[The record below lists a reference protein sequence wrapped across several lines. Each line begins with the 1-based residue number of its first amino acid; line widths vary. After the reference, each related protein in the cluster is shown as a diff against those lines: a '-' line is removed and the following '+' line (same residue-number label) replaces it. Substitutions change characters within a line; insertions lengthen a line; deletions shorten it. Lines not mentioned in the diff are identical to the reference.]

1 MRKYLIMAVMLM
13 GILGIL
19 TGCGR
24 KKYEPAPIPEGV
36 ELTGFYLHHE
46 GMVMEPYYILK
57 VTDKGTFMK
66 VTNQISGEDYF
77 QFADTILE
85 EETACLKL
93 LTDETAVEKLE
104 EIISEAGA
112 VGWNGFDEAVK
123 KKNAL
128 DSGDRYQL
136 YMELSDGTVISVH
149 GYNTCPEGFE
159 DLLKKTEELFSDYC
173 YN

>member
-1 MRKYLIMAVMLM
+1 M
-13 GILGIL
+13 GIWGIL
-19 TGCGR
+19 TSCGR

-57 VTDKGTFMK
+57 SAKSGTFMK
-66 VTNQISGEDYF
+66 ITNQISGEDYF

-85 EETACLKL
+85 EETACLRL
-93 LTDETAVEKLE
+93 LTDNTAVKTLE

-123 KKNAL
+123 KKNVS
-128 DSGDRYQL
+128 DSGDRYWL
-136 YMELSDGTVISVH
+136 YMELSDGATVSVY

-159 DLLKKTEELFSDYC
+159 DLLKKTEELFADYC

>member
-1 MRKYLIMAVMLM
+1 MLM

-46 GMVMEPYYILK
+46 GMVMELYYILK

-85 EETACLKL
+85 EEIACLKL

-123 KKNAL
+123 KKNAS

-136 YMELSDGTVISVH
+136 YMEFSDESTVSVY
-149 GYNTCPEGFE
+149 GYNTCPDGFE
-159 DLLKKTEELFSDYC
+159 IFLNQASKLFEEYC
-173 YN
+173 RDNFK

>member
-1 MRKYLIMAVMLM
+1 M
-13 GILGIL
+13 
-19 TGCGR
+19 
-24 KKYEPAPIPEGV
+24 
-36 ELTGFYLHHE
+36 
-46 GMVMEPYYILK
+46 
-57 VTDKGTFMK
+57 
-66 VTNQISGEDYF
+66 
-77 QFADTILE
+77 
-85 EETACLKL
+85 

-159 DLLKKTEELFSDYC
+159 DLLKKQKSYFQIIVIINLFTQKKHC
-173 YN
+173 ALKVQCFLV